1 MVISPEVMVKLM
13 VIDLTSIFFEVLWMA
28 HDGVSF
34 NGKGGNTRFE
44 GLKP

>member
-1 MVISPEVMVKLM
+1 MVISLEVMVKLM

-34 NGKGGNTRFE
+34 KMGKGVIPDSRV
-44 GLKP
+44 